1 MHYSSH
7 IQLLRLSKMTSQV
20 AENFTKYFENW
31 MIQLEELLKQL
42 VIVPRETSYVNDHEL
57 LVSKMTT
64 HHKNYYTAKWAAAHE
79 DILAFFT
86 PMWLSPLEIVYS
98 WITGWK
104 PSMAFRL
111 VSGGGGAFSDEEL
124 KNIDGLRVKIRGEE
138 EKVEREME
146 RQQVAIGDRKMVE
159 LARIRND
166 KDELVELAL
175 KGLRM
180 SLERVMKMAD
190 CVRLKT
196 LKGLLEILNPLQSVD
211 FLAAIS
217 TIQIQMRKRGRKR
230 INVD

>member
-1 MHYSSH
+1 
-7 IQLLRLSKMTSQV
+7 
-20 AENFTKYFENW
+20 
-31 MIQLEELLKQL
+31 
-42 VIVPRETSYVNDHEL
+42 
-57 LVSKMTT
+57 
-64 HHKNYYTAKWAAAHE
+64 
-79 DILAFFT
+79 
-86 PMWLSPLEIVYS
+86 
-98 WITGWK
+98 
-104 PSMAFRL
+104 
-111 VSGGGGAFSDEEL
+111 
-124 KNIDGLRVKIRGEE
+124 
-138 EKVEREME
+138 ME

-166 KDELVELAL
+166 NDELVELAL

-196 LKGLLEILNPLQSVD
+196 LKGLLEILSPLQSVD

>member
-1 MHYSSH
+1 MHHFSH
-7 IQLLRLSKMTSQV
+7 LQLLRLSKMTSQV

-159 LARIRND
+159 LARIKNEN
-166 KDELVELAL
+166 DELVELAL

-196 LKGLLEILNPLQSVD
+196 LKGLLEILSPLQSVD

>member
-1 MHYSSH
+1 
-7 IQLLRLSKMTSQV
+7 
-20 AENFTKYFENW
+20 
-31 MIQLEELLKQL
+31 
-42 VIVPRETSYVNDHEL
+42 
-57 LVSKMTT
+57 
-64 HHKNYYTAKWAAAHE
+64 
-79 DILAFFT
+79 
-86 PMWLSPLEIVYS
+86 
-98 WITGWK
+98 
-104 PSMAFRL
+104 MAFRL

-166 KDELVELAL
+166 NDELVELAL

-196 LKGLLEILNPLQSVD
+196 LKGLLEILSPLQSVD